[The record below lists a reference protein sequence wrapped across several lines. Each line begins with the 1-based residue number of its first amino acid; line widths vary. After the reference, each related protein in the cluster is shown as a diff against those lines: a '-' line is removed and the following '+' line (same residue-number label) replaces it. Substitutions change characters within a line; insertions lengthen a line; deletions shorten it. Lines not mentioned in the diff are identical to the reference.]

1 MVQLGGKRLGGNLDK
16 IINDTAQRN
25 VWPVTMT
32 DGIITIDVHSNDADI
47 YRALISKGIA
57 YAVGLVGKKM
67 VIKGLQAVD
76 KELDPKI
83 LKIVSELKIYDL
95 FDVL

>member
-1 MVQLGGKRLGGNLDK
+1 MVQVGGKRLGSNLEK

-25 VWPVTMT
+25 VRPVTMV
-32 DGIITIDVHSNDADI
+32 DGKIDIDLHTNDADI

-57 YAVGLVGKKM
+57 YAVSLVGKKM
-67 VIKGLQAVD
+67 VIKAMQAVD
-76 KELDPKI
+76 HQFDANVLRV
-83 LKIVSELKIYDL
+83 VSDLKIYDL